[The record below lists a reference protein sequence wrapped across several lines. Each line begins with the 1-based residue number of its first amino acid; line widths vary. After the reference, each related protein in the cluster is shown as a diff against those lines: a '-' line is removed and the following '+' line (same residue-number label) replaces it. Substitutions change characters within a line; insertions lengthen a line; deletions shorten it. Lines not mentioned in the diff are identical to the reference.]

1 MKKTFIITM
10 ILLIIITGGWLIM
23 NENKKKDLLTSE
35 SPRIEKYLKYN
46 YENIKSVTFTK
57 VVATPMGV
65 PHIQGYVNNN
75 EDMSFNAGI
84 YEKHFETA
92 LDSTGSEPLTRTD
105 YSFENGFKS
114 VSEIESEETAQ
125 SK

>member
-57 VVATPMGV
+57 VVVTPMGV

-92 LDSTGSEPLTRTD
+92 LDSTGS
-105 YSFENGFKS
+105 
-114 VSEIESEETAQ
+114 
-125 SK
+125 